1 MKIWINGC
9 FDILHYGHFRL
20 INYARSLGE
29 ELVVGIDT
37 DKRVKELKGSDRPYH
52 TLEERIYNLR
62 RLKDVTKVVS
72 FNSDK
77 ELIWHI
83 QNENADYMVIGSD
96 YKNKAIIG
104 VDYFKKVFYFDR
116 IINRSTT
123 NIVTHDIAKRRS

>member
-1 MKIWINGC
+1 M
-9 FDILHYGHFRL
+9 
-20 INYARSLGE
+20 
-29 ELVVGIDT
+29 
-37 DKRVKELKGSDRPYH
+37 KGSDRPYH

-72 FNSDK
+72 FSTDK